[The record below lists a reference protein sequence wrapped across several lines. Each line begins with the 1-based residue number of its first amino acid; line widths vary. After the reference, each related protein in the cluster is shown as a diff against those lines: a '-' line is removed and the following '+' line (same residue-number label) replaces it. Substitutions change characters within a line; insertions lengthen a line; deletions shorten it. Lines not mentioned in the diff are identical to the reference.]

1 MGSHV
6 GPVDPDS
13 ERSLVEAVDGWQ
25 GKLSPARL
33 DALSAEL
40 DCMADREKP
49 LILALRKAIESDP
62 RTLNAIAVDS
72 GLSASVVWRFM
83 GEQRSLSL
91 EAMLAL
97 AETLG
102 LELRWKR
109 KTKRTTRKGTK

>member
-1 MGSHV
+1 M
-6 GPVDPDS
+6 
-13 ERSLVEAVDGWQ
+13 A

-40 DCMADREKP
+40 DCMAEREKP

-62 RTLNAIAVDS
+62 RTFNAIAVDA
-72 GLSASVVWRFM
+72 GLSASIVWRFM
-83 GEQRSLSL
+83 EGQRSLSI

-102 LELRWKR
+102 LELTWKPKSRRPKR
-109 KTKRTTRKGTK
+109 KDEK